1 MRLLLQSSDL
11 LDSVIEDHPDLT
23 NSELD
28 YIVICYKDLVGDI
41 SDSKYG
47 GGHTKKEY
55 DGSYGHG
62 EAFAN
67 AFAALS
73 RGDKIIEL
81 DFPEITKYIK
91 RITGKE

>member
-1 MRLLLQSSDL
+1 MN
-11 LDSVIEDHPDLT
+11 LT

-41 SDSKYG
+41 SGSKYG

-55 DGSYGHG
+55 NGSYGHG

-67 AFAALS
+67 AFAALA

-91 RITGKE
+91 GITGKE